1 MKISKRR
8 LQSIIRSVI
17 NEEAMMQMPPRQKRR
32 DMSPMSRIPQMDA
45 MDSMED
51 ELDYHDDMSYEDDYD
66 DMPEDDMEMEGYDDM
81 PQEDDH
87 HHVHVD
93 CQKLLASCDKEECC
107 SQLSEKYHMIELM
120 EGLICAAK
128 HRDADC
134 AEILAMCL
142 D

>member
-1 MKISKRR
+1 MKISRRR

-17 NEEAMMQMPPRQKRR
+17 NEESMMQMPPRQRR
-32 DMSPMSRIPQMDA
+32 AMPQMSRMPQMDA

-51 ELDYHDDMSYEDDYD
+51 ESNYYD
-66 DMPEDDMEMEGYDDM
+66 DMPYEGDYDDM
-81 PQEDDH
+81 PQEIDH
-87 HHVHVD
+87 HHVHIE

-107 SQLSEKYHMIELM
+107 SQLTEKYHMIELM

-128 HRDADC
+128 CRDADC
-134 AEILAMCL
+134 AEVLAMCL